1 MADDSSGPRSATPM
15 DDQMLVD
22 QPETFGGRAQVSS
35 TPDALASISNVDE
48 PEGLLPTFSPAP
60 SLSDPM
66 PSHVLVAES
75 AILSSEPLPV
85 TPRVASEER
94 ENLHQAKRRKID
106 THPLESSAAPLKDE
120 AFEKFEASV
129 NANSVFRKLCPSPSA
144 R

>member
-22 QPETFGGRAQVSS
+22 QPETFGGRARVSS

-48 PEGLLPTFSPAP
+48 PEGLLPIFSPAP
-60 SLSDPM
+60 RLPDPM
-66 PSHVLVAES
+66 PSQVLSVES
-75 AILSSEPLPV
+75 ALSSSEPLLV

-94 ENLHQAKRRKID
+94 EDLHLAKRRKID
-106 THPLESSAAPLKDE
+106 THSLESSGAPLKDE
-120 AFEKFEASV
+120 ASEKFEASV
-129 NANSVFRKLCPSPSA
+129 NANSVFRQLRPSPSV